1 MTTTQPAGPLRADQ
15 DAILGDITAM
25 IELVL
30 EDYGLDDTKVGME
43 TSFSR
48 DLEFESID
56 LVTLAGR
63 LEERYGRTVNFAEFV
78 ASMELEEIIE
88 LTVGRLVEHVADCLG
103 SGPQPPA
110 GHPSAGPA

>member
-15 DAILGDITAM
+15 DEILADITAM

-30 EDYGLDDTKVGME
+30 EDYGLDDTEVGME
-43 TSFSR
+43 TRFSR

-56 LVTLAGR
+56 LVTLAGH

-78 ASMELEEIIE
+78 ASMELDDIIQ
-88 LTVGRLVEHVADCLG
+88 LTVGRLVEYVAQCLK
-103 SGPQPPA
+103 
-110 GHPSAGPA
+110 SAGAD